1 MYTFVGATSC
11 CERDLF
17 QTYMHTNASTH
28 TYKNIYTHKYM
39 YNPLHT
45 YLHTYNAYI
54 HAYIFL
60 CKVMWDFIMH
70 QFGST
75 QEQKTGVGLAFWH
88 VSLIKSI
95 LVASIGSRICFEL
108 WMPATSGRQSS
119 KYQDVQRCLL
129 PNNLKSVGDQH
140 ATWSVASYTACAN
153 ATMWWTVTCGR
164 IRTWTSQSW
173 TDLLTLPCRF
183 WVIGKFNYP
192 TT

>member
-75 QEQKTGVGLAFWH
+75 QEQKTGVGLAF
-88 VSLIKSI
+88 
-95 LVASIGSRICFEL
+95 
-108 WMPATSGRQSS
+108 
-119 KYQDVQRCLL
+119 
-129 PNNLKSVGDQH
+129 
-140 ATWSVASYTACAN
+140 
-153 ATMWWTVTCGR
+153 
-164 IRTWTSQSW
+164 
-173 TDLLTLPCRF
+173 
-183 WVIGKFNYP
+183 
-192 TT
+192 